1 MVKNCCV
8 LGCTSNT
15 KRNPAI
21 SFFRFPTDVTLASM
35 WLQLI
40 GRPDFKPS
48 QYSVICQL
56 HFTRDDFTSGSH
68 HYPITGI
75 GGQRKRLKTKA
86 IPTQNLNGCTNPEVL
101 AEIQMRAKTTF
112 PQQKLSKSM
121 MSNANT
127 MVNANTMQNNSN
139 NEAAQLQQLLTS
151 LMPALFGNDNTTNN
165 TLNNNNNTSNK
176 ISLDSGTNNV
186 TSSTNSLTSGLST
199 PQGSFTNSPQ
209 GGYTNGI
216 STPPFS
222 SAASPPSV
230 ATTQGPIISL
240 PSSLQNISLA
250 DSSVQSNGTLF
261 SNTNSA
267 LTAEPIMSTPIL
279 KKEPV
284 SSTDHAI
291 FKISNGNS
299 LPSNLTHN
307 STVLSSNHLPSN
319 QPSNQPSNGT
329 AVIRTNGPTPSTED
343 LYTELQNSLLALKQN
358 FSSDSSHG
366 HIVKSQSPSL
376 VQVQQPI
383 AHEIPMETG
392 NNAYIIDVD
401 TYQKLMETVSQKSE
415 KSIQTEQDITI
426 CSLQSEIKQ
435 LKDQLCQYELA
446 FNSLINW
453 TEGSLKTDPVPQAT
467 APSESKLIEGTLIE

>member
-112 PQQKLSKSM
+112 PQQKIPKSM

-127 MVNANTMQNNSN
+127 MVSANTLPNNN
-139 NEAAQLQQLLTS
+139 NNNNTINEAAQLQQLLTS
-151 LMPALFGNDNTTNN
+151 LMPALFGNDNSNTNN
-165 TLNNNNNTSNK
+165 ANKMDNCNSN
-176 ISLDSGTNNV
+176 V
-186 TSSTNSLTSGLST
+186 ASSTNSLTPSMAASV
-199 PQGSFTNSPQ
+199 PQGSFSNSPQ

-216 STPPFS
+216 ATPPYS
-222 SAASPPSV
+222 VTTSPPSV

-240 PSSLQNISLA
+240 PTSLQNIALA
-250 DSSVQSNGTLF
+250 DSPPQSNGVLLSSSSPAMST
-261 SNTNSA
+261 
-267 LTAEPIMSTPIL
+267 EPIMSTPIL

-284 SSTDHAI
+284 TTTDHAI

-299 LPSNLTHN
+299 PSTNLSHN
-307 STVLSSNHLPSN
+307 STILTSNPLNSNSSTS
-319 QPSNQPSNGT
+319 GT
-329 AVIRTNGPTPSTED
+329 VIRTNGSTPSTED
-343 LYTELQNSLLALKQN
+343 LYAELQNSLLALKQN
-358 FSSDSSHG
+358 YSNENHNQ
-366 HIVKSQSPSL
+366 IVRNQSPSL

-383 AHEIPMETG
+383 THEIPMETG

-435 LKDQLCQYELA
+435 LKEQLYQYELA

-453 TEGSLKTDPVPQAT
+453 TEGSLKTDPVPQPT
-467 APSESKLIEGTLIE
+467 VPSESKLIEGTLIE

>member
-8 LGCTSNT
+8 LGCSSNT

-56 HFTRDDFTSGSH
+56 HFTREDFTSGSH

-112 PQQKLSKSM
+112 PQHHKIAKSM

-127 MVNANTMQNNSN
+127 MVNANTIQSN
-139 NEAAQLQQLLTS
+139 NTEAAQLQQLLTS
-151 LMPALFGNDNTTNN
+151 LMPALFGNNSNNNSLDNKMSLENS
-165 TLNNNNNTSNK
+165 LNN
-176 ISLDSGTNNV
+176 IS
-186 TSSTNSLTSGLST
+186 SSTNSLTPKMET
-199 PQGSFTNSPQ
+199 AHPQGSFSNSPQ
-209 GGYTNGI
+209 GCYTNGF

-222 SAASPPSV
+222 GGTSPPSV

-240 PSSLQNISLA
+240 PSSLQNIALT
-250 DSSVQSNGTLF
+250 DSPPPSNGVLLSSST
-261 SNTNSA
+261 A
-267 LTAEPIMSTPIL
+267 LPSEPIMSTPIL
-279 KKEPV
+279 KKET
-284 SSTDHAI
+284 TDHAI
-291 FKISNGNS
+291 FKINNSNTLSNT
-299 LPSNLTHN
+299 LPSNLSHN
-307 STVLSSNHLPSN
+307 SSIMTTTPVNSSPST
-319 QPSNQPSNGT
+319 NGT
-329 AVIRTNGPTPSTED
+329 VIRTNGATPSTED
-343 LYTELQNSLLALKQN
+343 LYAELQNSLMALKQN
-358 FSSDSSHG
+358 YSNENNSQ
-366 HIVKSQSPSL
+366 IVKNQSPAV

-415 KSIQTEQDITI
+415 KSIQTEQDITV
-426 CSLQSEIKQ
+426 CTLESEIKQ
-435 LKDQLCQYELA
+435 LKEQLYQYELA

-453 TEGSLKTDPVPQAT
+453 TEGSLKTDPVPQPP
-467 APSESKLIEGTLIE
+467 APSEPKLIEGTLIE

>member
-112 PQQKLSKSM
+112 PQQKLTKSM

-127 MVNANTMQNNSN
+127 MVNANTLQNNSN

-151 LMPALFGNDNTTNN
+151 LMPALFGNDNSSNQNTNN
-165 TLNNNNNTSNK
+165 NPTKMDT
-176 ISLDSGTNNV
+176 GTNNV
-186 TSSTNSLTSGLST
+186 TSSANSLTSGLST
-199 PQGSFTNSPQ
+199 PQGSFTSSPQ

-230 ATTQGPIISL
+230 APTQGPIISL

-250 DSSVQSNGTLF
+250 ESTVQCSGTLF
-261 SNTNSA
+261 SSSA

-284 SSTDHAI
+284 TSTDHAI
-291 FKISNGNS
+291 FKISNGSS
-299 LPSNLTHN
+299 LPSHLH
-307 STVLSSNHLPSN
+307 STSVLSSNHLHSNHLPSN
-319 QPSNQPSNGT
+319 QPSNQSSNGT

-358 FSSDSSHG
+358 FSSDST
-366 HIVKSQSPSL
+366 HIVKNQSPSL

-453 TEGSLKTDPVPQAT
+453 TEGSLKTDPVPQAP